1 MDVAPHAVCP
11 FDEFTLTELLG
22 NLINNATK
30 WTADKIAI
38 SAGGTAIRGFIQ
50 VSYNGLGIFEAERES
65 VMRRG
70 KRLDET
76 VPGHGLGLSIVQD
89 IVAQC
94 DVDLILSNLPDGG
107 LNAQL
112 EWGS

>member
-22 NLINNATK
+22 NLINNAAK